1 MAEKDLGRFISS
13 FGTAENCGYGVY
25 NGKDAVNQLLIDES
39 VSNLGHRK
47 NILNPKYTR
56 IGVGINFHPKYEK
69 VIVIDYAFVN
79 YFKE

>member
-1 MAEKDLGRFISS
+1 MDS
-13 FGTAENCGYGVY
+13 
-25 NGKDAVNQLLIDES
+25 VNQLLIDEG

-47 NILNPKYTR
+47 NILNPKYTK
-56 IGVGINFHPKYEK
+56 IGVGVDFHPKYEK